1 MKKVIYVRFSSEKQ
15 KDGLS
20 VDYQL
25 DMINSKFNV
34 NQNNALILVD
44 KGYSGS
50 DTNRPSYKEL
60 LKLLALEQIDLY
72 VYRQDRLNR
81 NIINQSILLEQL
93 KINNSKLNMVDG
105 DVDLDDVNGEFIF
118 NIGSLL
124 AQQERQLISKRTQDA
139 LMTLH
144 KQGKHTGGKPPLGV
158 SVDSNGYYYY
168 NEDIC
173 IVKDIFNL
181 YFKKLESA
189 KNVVTSINQKYNL
202 SLNVNTIYKIINNPI
217 YQGYKILN
225 DVKVEVIDTPV
236 ITSKEFNQAQI
247 NREKI
252 LRTYEKVVHKH
263 SYLFKNITKI
273 NNNTC
278 YVDCKI
284 KNNGKTYKYYKDKQ
298 GFSISEIQLE
308 KIIKKQ
314 LELDIDISKEKLD
327 IIKYT
332 QLENWKEVK
341 SLIRKVEKVKTKVD
355 WDLLTNIE
363 INTNTNTLKF
373 IYDEKLYIVNEFN

>member
-1 MKKVIYVRFSSEKQ
+1 MKKVIYVRFSSDKQ

-20 VDYQL
+20 IDYQL

-34 NQNNALILVD
+34 NQDNALLLVD

-60 LKLLALEQIDLY
+60 LKLLTLEQIDLY

-81 NIINQSILLEQL
+81 NIINQSILLDQL
-93 KINNSKLNMVDG
+93 KLNNSKLNMVDG

-144 KQGKHTGGKPPLGV
+144 KQGKHTGGRPPLGV
-158 SVDSNGYYYY
+158 SVDEDGYYYY
-168 NEDIC
+168 NNDIC

-189 KNVVTSINQKYNL
+189 KNVVSHINQKYNL
-202 SLNVNTIYKIINNPI
+202 TLNVNTIYKIINNPI
-217 YQGYKILN
+217 YQGYKVLN
-225 DVKVEVIDTPV
+225 DVKVKVIEKPI
-236 ITSKEFNQAQI
+236 ITEEEYRKAQE

-252 LRTYEKVVHKH
+252 LKTYEKVVHKH
-263 SYLFKNITKI
+263 SYLFKKITKI

-278 YVDCKI
+278 YVDCKT
-284 KNNGKTYKYYKDKQ
+284 KKNGKTYKYYKDKK
-298 GFSISEIQLE
+298 GFSISEVQLE

-314 LELDIDISKEKLD
+314 LNLDVDISKEKQE

-332 QLENWKEVK
+332 QLENWKEVE
-341 SLIRKVEKVKTKVD
+341 SLIRKVKKVKVNVN

-363 INTNTNTLKF
+363 INTKTNTLKF
-373 IYDEKLYIVNEFN
+373 IYDEKLYIINEFN